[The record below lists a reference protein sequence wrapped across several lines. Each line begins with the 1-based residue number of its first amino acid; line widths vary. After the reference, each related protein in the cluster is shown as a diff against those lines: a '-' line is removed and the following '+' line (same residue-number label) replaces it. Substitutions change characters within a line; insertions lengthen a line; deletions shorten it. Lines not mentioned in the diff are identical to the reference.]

1 MAKVERS
8 VRCRPM
14 DDDVRIGAN
23 YVESTTHPSR
33 RVGAHMSTG
42 NTAKRPDNL
51 GDADTADKD
60 LPFVAELR
68 ETPTLGGPW

>member
-1 MAKVERS
+1 
-8 VRCRPM
+8 
-14 DDDVRIGAN
+14 
-23 YVESTTHPSR
+23 
-33 RVGAHMSTG
+33 MSTG

-68 ETPTLGGPW
+68 ETPTLGAPGDQP